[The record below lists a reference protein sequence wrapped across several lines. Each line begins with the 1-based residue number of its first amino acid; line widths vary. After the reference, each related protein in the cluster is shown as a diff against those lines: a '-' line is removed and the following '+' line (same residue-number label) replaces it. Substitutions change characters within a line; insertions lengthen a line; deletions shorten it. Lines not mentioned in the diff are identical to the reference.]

1 MDFPVPQFIEIEER
15 ILGPLSLKQTMFLIV
30 AVGLIFIL
38 YFFLETWLHIILS
51 LLILGIAGSFA
62 FIRIGGRTLGQ
73 FISSVIAF
81 AFMPRMF
88 VWKKTEKA
96 NPTEIKLLTQK
107 VKSKMGVEEKIIQ
120 ELKEEESKK
129 GGLKE
134 ITKRIDLGIKTKNVD
149 QPL

>member
-38 YFFLETWLHIILS
+38 YFFLETWLHVILS

-62 FIRIGGRTLGQ
+62 FIKVGGRTLGQ
-73 FISSVIAF
+73 FVSSVVVF
-81 AFMPRMF
+81 AFTPRMF
-88 VWKKTEKA
+88 VWKKTEKTS
-96 NPTEIKLLTQK
+96 PQEIKLLTK
-107 VKSKMGVEEKIIQ
+107 KTEAEMGVEEKIIR
-120 ELKEEESKK
+120 ELKEEQSKN

-134 ITKRIDLGIKTKNVD
+134 ISKKIDLGIKTKKTD
-149 QPL
+149 LL